1 MNLFTPAWW
10 EYAAARAANTA
21 IAALIPLATLLV
33 AREVTPLY
41 VVGVAA
47 ASALASF
54 VTSLAGLPEVD
65 GKAVPLWRA
74 VLVRSAK
81 TFGQVGAPMLL
92 GVVVIGDV
100 DWYAFLVTTGGA
112 VLVTLLRTL
121 KDWLPEQ
128 TPTGD
133 TGLPPGRAP
142 DPVDVE
148 DAVLDALDTAQQAGE
163 LDGPDVSLIDVTT
176 RVRASLAARG
186 IIPSA

>member
-1 MNLFTPAWW
+1 MTLFTPTWW
-10 EYAAARAANTA
+10 EYAGARAAHTA

-33 AREVTPLY
+33 AREVTPLH

-65 GKAVPLWRA
+65 GETVPLWRA

-81 TFGQVGAPMLL
+81 TLGQVGAPMLL
-92 GVVVIGDV
+92 GVVVLSDV
-100 DWYAFLVTTGGA
+100 DWYAFVVTTGGA

-128 TPTGD
+128 DPAGD
-133 TGLPPGRAP
+133 DGLDDAP
-142 DPVDVE
+142 RH
-148 DAVLDALDTAQQAGE
+148 LAG
-163 LDGPDVSLIDVTT
+163 
-176 RVRASLAARG
+176 AA
-186 IIPSA
+186 